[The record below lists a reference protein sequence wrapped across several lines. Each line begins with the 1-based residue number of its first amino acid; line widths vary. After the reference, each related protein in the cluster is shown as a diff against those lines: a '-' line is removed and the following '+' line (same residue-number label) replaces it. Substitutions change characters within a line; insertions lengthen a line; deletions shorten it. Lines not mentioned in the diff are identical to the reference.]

1 MMMVA
6 KLLELQEATLATH
19 KESAALLM
27 DVINNQKA
35 MLACMQGGYTPPPLS
50 TSLVMGPSEGGLATA
65 SELQPSQPHMSWQEG
80 VQPSSEVPQTHPQPA
95 SSSQAPPSGP
105 SEGGLATA
113 SKLQP
118 QTQARRKRVA
128 FQRQTGPGMK
138 RQKVGE
144 EQRQKAIKELIE
156 TVKSCLRVH

>member
-1 MMMVA
+1 
-6 KLLELQEATLATH
+6 
-19 KESAALLM
+19 
-27 DVINNQKA
+27 
-35 MLACMQGGYTPPPLS
+35 MLVHHTNPQ
-50 TSLVMGPSEGGLATA
+50 GPSEGGLATA

-95 SSSQAPPSGP
+95 SSSQAPPSVSLGVLCGHGCMLVRHTNPQGP

-128 FQRQTGPGMK
+128 FQRQTGPVSLGVLCVAMPHAGSSSK
-138 RQKVGE
+138 FPGNE
-144 EQRQKAIKELIE
+144 EAEGGRRAKAKGHQG
-156 TVKSCLRVH
+156 TH